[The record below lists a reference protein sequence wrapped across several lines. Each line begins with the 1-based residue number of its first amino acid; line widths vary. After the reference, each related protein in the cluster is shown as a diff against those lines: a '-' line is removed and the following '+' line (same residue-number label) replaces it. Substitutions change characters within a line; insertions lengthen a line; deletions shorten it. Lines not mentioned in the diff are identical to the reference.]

1 MAFYC
6 AGERAHLAELAM
18 QRAQTHTHS
27 VNPLFLTI
35 IRFSKSTTWHAAW
48 LKMVATEKKEKTSR
62 ISFSWVYFL
71 RCCCYRLFSICAH
84 TQIIVSWLMVD
95 TQMTSSSY
103 YYYTIT
109 TEYVYLYIYITAVTA
124 TSPLTHI
131 QGKKKQQRK
140 MTRAYLWRNTGN
152 SKTSTKYKIYFIII
166 MVL

>member
-35 IRFSKSTTWHAAW
+35 IRFSKSTTWHAVRR
-48 LKMVATEKKEKTSR
+48 KMVATEKKEKTSR

-109 TEYVYLYIYITAVTA
+109 TKYLYLYLYYCCNCHIAID
-124 TSPLTHI
+124 THTRKEKTTTKNDS
-131 QGKKKQQRK
+131 GLSVKKHRKQQ
-140 MTRAYLWRNTGN
+140 N
-152 SKTSTKYKIYFIII
+152 
-166 MVL
+166 